1 MTFLSLLAALLVE
14 QAKPLNPRCTLF
26 RWFAK
31 YANTLGKHFNA
42 GESRQGVIA
51 WVLGVVPWVVGVA
64 LVYWLLE
71 SMSVVLAWAWSV
83 AALYVTMG
91 FRQFSHGYT
100 AITEALRV
108 GDIDAARKEL
118 ADWRDEPADE
128 YSATEIAKVAIEE
141 GLVEAHRHVFGVMF
155 WFILLPGPAGAVLYR
170 LSALLHEKWGTRGDE
185 EYGRFGQFA
194 RRAFEIIDWVPSRLT
209 AMSFA
214 VAGDFEDA
222 LYCWRQQ
229 AQAWMSPGQG
239 IVLAAGAGALGVRLG
254 ETIHQNGTV
263 SFRPELGVGDEA
275 DVNYMASAVGL
286 IWRSVVIWM
295 LVVAIVTVAY
305 YAGR

>member
-1 MTFLSLLAALLVE
+1 MSFLSLLAALLIE
-14 QAKPLNPRCTLF
+14 QAKPLNPRCSVF

-31 YANTLGKHFNA
+31 YANNLGKHFNA

-51 WVLGVVPWVVGVA
+51 WLLGVVPWVLGVA
-64 LVYWLLE
+64 LVFWFLA
-71 SMSVVLAWAWSV
+71 SINVVLAWAWNV
-83 AALYVTMG
+83 AVLYVTMG

-118 ADWRDEPADE
+118 ADWRGEAADE
-128 YSATEIAKVAIEE
+128 LSGTEIAKLAIEE
-141 GLVEAHRHVFGVMF
+141 GLIEAHRHVFGVMF
-155 WFILLPGPAGAVLYR
+155 WFILLPGPTGAVLYR
-170 LSALLHEKWGTRGDE
+170 LAALLHEKWGTPGE
-185 EYGRFGQFA
+185 EELGRFGHFA
-194 RRAFEIIDWVPSRLT
+194 RQSFELIDWIPARLT

-214 VAGDFEDA
+214 IAGDFEDA
-222 LYCWRQQ
+222 LFCWRQQ
-229 AQAWMSPGQG
+229 AQGWLNPQQG

-254 ETIHQNGTV
+254 ETIHQHGTV

-286 IWRSVVIWM
+286 IWRSLVMWM
-295 LVVAIVTVAY
+295 LVIGLVTAAY
-305 YAGR
+305 YLGP